1 MKPITEMDYY
11 ELSHMSAK
19 EIKKLESWQ
28 QAMWCQRIFE
38 FEEKERGLKNGK

>member
-1 MKPITEMDYY
+1 MKAISEMSY
-11 ELSHMSAK
+11 EELTHIPTK
-19 EIKKLESWQ
+19 ELRALESWA